1 MLLNNSLKF
10 IINIIIAL
18 VFLVGA
24 ISKLISIDSF
34 EIYVYSFGILK
45 LDYVFFLARLIISLE
60 LIIGILLIVG
70 KYTRF
75 AMVASIAM
83 LSAFC
88 TFIFFLILTRNSE
101 HCHCFGDI
109 EMSHTTSLF
118 KNILLIALLL
128 VSYKRN
134 CNKFKY
140 DKLVFLIIVI
150 FSVSLPLIVSPPD
163 SLFYTKYS
171 KSVAYNDFMLSEY
184 LKENSQYTQ
193 GRKMICFFSTECR
206 FCKLAAKKILVIAK
220 KANNT
225 EAVNFVFSGSQDS
238 VDKFLIETKATIF
251 KYTFIPPNRFLKI
264 TNGEMPLIILLED
277 GNVKGKYG
285 YRNINEHEIMG
296 FMRSEK

>member
-1 MLLNNSLKF
+1 MPLRNSLKLL
-10 IINIIIAL
+10 INIIIAL
-18 VFLVGA
+18 VFLVSA

-34 EIYVYSFGILK
+34 EIYVYSFGIMK

-70 KYTRF
+70 TYTRF
-75 AMVASIAM
+75 AMGASLAM

-88 TFIFFLILTRNSE
+88 VFVLFLILTRNSE

-118 KNILLIALLL
+118 KNILLIALIL
-128 VSYKRN
+128 VSYNRN

-140 DKLVFLIIVI
+140 DKVVFIFILI
-150 FSVSLPLIVSPPD
+150 FSISLPLIVSPPD
-163 SLFYTKYS
+163 TFYYTKYS
-171 KSVAYNDFMLSEY
+171 KSVTYNDFMLSEY

-193 GRKMICFFSTECR
+193 GRKMLCFFGPGCR
-206 FCKLAAKKILVIAK
+206 FCKLAAKKVLIIAK
-220 KANNT
+220 KANNN
-225 EAVNFVFSGSQDS
+225 EAVNFVFNGSQDS

-285 YRNINEHEIMG
+285 YRDIKEHEIIG
-296 FMRSEK
+296 FIRSEK